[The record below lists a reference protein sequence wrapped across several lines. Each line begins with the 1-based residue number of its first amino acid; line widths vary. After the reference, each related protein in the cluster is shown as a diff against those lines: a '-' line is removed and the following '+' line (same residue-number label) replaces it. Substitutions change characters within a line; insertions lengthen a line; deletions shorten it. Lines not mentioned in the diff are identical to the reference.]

1 MSWPPFAGACTSTL
15 LLKRLSEGAGM
26 TLHVLEKLAATN
38 PDCEIWWDSSPLV
51 YDNWARGVLASAPD
65 GKKADWDAQLK
76 RLFDTATVA
85 RDGTMGFGGVT
96 TNPPL
101 SLQAIQNDPAFW
113 IGEIGRIAA
122 ENPGE
127 DVEGIYWKTYLEVV
141 RRSAEMILPVYDASN
156 GRHGHLSGQVDPRF
170 VTDYDRMLSQG
181 LQLATIGRNVMVKI
195 PGSAEGYRVIEELTA
210 RGISTNNTTSFT
222 VPQYIACMD
231 AVSRGLERA
240 RAAGI
245 DLSKWRSVITHMS
258 ARLGNTGDLKAQA
271 DLRGIKLSPEEI
283 LHGEMAV
290 MKRAYHHGKRTGH
303 PSKMLQC
310 SMRVTDEGEGG
321 AASSWHIE
329 KIAGGDFVYTCPP
342 GYIAQLMQAEDR
354 LPAFDPKAI
363 DEEPPAEVIEK
374 LRQLPYFRQAYD
386 FDGMKPDEFSQFGAF
401 AATANEFATAT
412 RKTVDFVARALESVR
427 PQAA

>member
-1 MSWPPFAGACTSTL
+1 
-15 LLKRLSEGAGM
+15 M

-51 YDNWARGVLASAPD
+51 YESWKKGVLASAPAA
-65 GKKADWDAQLK
+65 KKADWEAQLT
-76 RLFDTATVA
+76 RLFDPATIDA
-85 RDGTMGFGGVT
+85 EGRMGFGGVT

-101 SLQAIQNDPAFW
+101 SLQAIQNDPDFW
-113 IGEIGRIAA
+113 MQEIRRIAA
-122 ENPGE
+122 ENPQD

-141 RRSAEMILPVYDASN
+141 RQSALMILPVYDASN
-156 GRHGHLSGQVDPRF
+156 GRYGYLSGQVDPRF
-170 VTDYDRMLSQG
+170 VTDFDLMLAQG
-181 LQLATIGRNVMVKI
+181 LQLAALGRNVMVKI

-222 VPQYIACMD
+222 VPQYVECMN
-231 AVSRGLERA
+231 AVSRGLDRA
-240 RAAGI
+240 KAAGV
-245 DLSKWRSVITHMS
+245 DLSRWRSVITHMS
-258 ARLGNTGDLKAQA
+258 ARLGNVGDLKVQA
-271 DLRGIKLSPEEI
+271 DLRGISLTPEEI

-290 MKRAYHHGKRTGH
+290 LKRAYRHGKATGH

-321 AASSWHIE
+321 TASSWHIS

-354 LPAFDPKAI
+354 LPEFQASAI
-363 DEEPPAEVIEK
+363 DEDAPAEVIEK

-386 FDGMKPDEFSQFGAF
+386 FDGMLPAEFSRFAAF
-401 AATANEFATAT
+401 AATANEFAAAT
-412 RKTVDFVARALESVR
+412 RRTVDFVARALESAR
-427 PQAA
+427 SQAA

>member
-1 MSWPPFAGACTSTL
+1 
-15 LLKRLSEGAGM
+15 M

-51 YDNWARGVLASAPD
+51 YESWKKGVLASAPAA
-65 GKKADWDAQLK
+65 KKADWEAQLT
-76 RLFDTATVA
+76 RLFDPATIDA
-85 RDGTMGFGGVT
+85 EGRMGFGGVT

-101 SLQAIQNDPAFW
+101 SLQAIQNDPDFW
-113 IGEIGRIAA
+113 MQEIRRIAA
-122 ENPGE
+122 ENPQD

-141 RRSAEMILPVYDASN
+141 RQSALMILPVYDASN
-156 GRHGHLSGQVDPRF
+156 GRYGYLSGQVDPRF
-170 VTDYDRMLSQG
+170 VTDFDLMLAQG
-181 LQLATIGRNVMVKI
+181 LQLAALGRNVMVKI

-222 VPQYIACMD
+222 VPQYVECMN

-240 RAAGI
+240 RAAGV
-245 DLSKWRSVITHMS
+245 DLSRWRSVITHMS
-258 ARLGNTGDLKAQA
+258 ARLGNVGDLKVQA
-271 DLRGIKLSPEEI
+271 DLRGISLTPEEI

-290 MKRAYHHGKRTGH
+290 LKRAYWHGKATGH

-321 AASSWHIE
+321 NASSWHIS

-354 LPAFDPKAI
+354 LPEFEASAI
-363 DEEPPAEVIEK
+363 DEDAPAEVIEK

-386 FDGMKPDEFSQFGAF
+386 FDGMLPAEFSRFAAF
-401 AATANEFATAT
+401 AATANEFAAAT
-412 RKTVDFVARALESVR
+412 RRTVDFVARALESAR
-427 PQAA
+427 SQAA

>member
-1 MSWPPFAGACTSTL
+1 
-15 LLKRLSEGAGM
+15 M

-51 YDNWARGVLASAPD
+51 YESWKKGVLASAPAT
-65 GKKADWDAQLK
+65 KKAEWEAQLT
-76 RLFDTATVA
+76 RLFSPAA
-85 RDGTMGFGGVT
+85 IEAEGRMGFGGVT

-101 SLQAIQNDPAFW
+101 SLQAIQNDPDFW
-113 IGEIGRIAA
+113 MQEIRRIAA
-122 ENPGE
+122 ENPAD

-141 RRSAEMILPVYDASN
+141 RQSALMILPVYDASN
-156 GRHGHLSGQVDPRF
+156 GRYGYLSGQVDPRF
-170 VTDYDRMLSQG
+170 VSDYDLMLAQG
-181 LQLATIGRNVMVKI
+181 LQLATLGRNVMVKI

-210 RGISTNNTTSFT
+210 LGISTNNTTSFT
-222 VPQYIACMD
+222 VPQYVACMD

-240 RAAGI
+240 EAGGV
-245 DLSKWRSVITHMS
+245 DLSRWRSVITHMS
-258 ARLGNTGDLKAQA
+258 ARLGNVGDLKVQA
-271 DLRGIKLSPEEI
+271 ELRGIALTPEEI

-290 MKRAYHHGKRTGH
+290 LKRAYHHGKRIGH

-310 SMRVTDEGEGG
+310 SMRVSDEGEGG
-321 AASSWHIE
+321 KASSWHIS

-354 LPAFDPKAI
+354 LPAFEASAI

-386 FDGMKPDEFSQFGAF
+386 FDGMTPAEFSRFGAF
-401 AATANEFATAT
+401 ATTANEFAAAT
-412 RKTVDFVARALESVR
+412 RRTVDFVARALESAR
-427 PQAA
+427 SQAA

>member
-1 MSWPPFAGACTSTL
+1 
-15 LLKRLSEGAGM
+15 M

-51 YDNWARGVLASAPD
+51 YESWKKGVLASAPAA
-65 GKKADWDAQLK
+65 KKADWEAQLT
-76 RLFDTATVA
+76 RLFDPATIDA
-85 RDGTMGFGGVT
+85 EGRMGFGGVT

-101 SLQAIQNDPAFW
+101 SLQAIQNDPDFW
-113 IGEIGRIAA
+113 MQEIRRIAA
-122 ENPGE
+122 ENPQD

-141 RRSAEMILPVYDASN
+141 RQSALMILPVYDASN
-156 GRHGHLSGQVDPRF
+156 GRYGFLSGQVDPRF
-170 VTDYDRMLSQG
+170 VTDFDLMLAQG
-181 LQLATIGRNVMVKI
+181 LQLAALGRNVMVKI

-210 RGISTNNTTSFT
+210 RGIATNNTTSFT
-222 VPQYIACMD
+222 VPQYVECMN

-240 RAAGI
+240 KAAGV
-245 DLSKWRSVITHMS
+245 DLSRWRSVITHMS
-258 ARLGNTGDLKAQA
+258 ARLGNVGDLKVQA
-271 DLRGIKLSPEEI
+271 DLRGISLTPEEI

-290 MKRAYHHGKRTGH
+290 LKRAYRHGKATGH

-321 AASSWHIE
+321 TASSWHIS

-354 LPAFDPKAI
+354 LPEFEASAI
-363 DEEPPAEVIEK
+363 DEDAPAEVIEK

-386 FDGMKPDEFSQFGAF
+386 FDGMLPAEFSRFAAF
-401 AATANEFATAT
+401 AATANEFAAAT
-412 RKTVDFVARALESVR
+412 RRTVDFVARALESAR
-427 PQAA
+427 SQAA

>member
-1 MSWPPFAGACTSTL
+1 
-15 LLKRLSEGAGM
+15 M
-26 TLHVLEKLAATN
+26 TLNVLEKLAATN

-51 YDNWARGVLASAPD
+51 YESWKKGVLASAPAA
-65 GKKADWDAQLK
+65 KKAAWEAQLT
-76 RLFDTATVA
+76 RLFDPATIA
-85 RDGTMGFGGVT
+85 AEGAMGFGGVT

-101 SLQAIQNDPAFW
+101 SLQAIQNDPDFW
-113 IGEIGRIAA
+113 MQEIRRIAA
-122 ENPGE
+122 ENPAD

-156 GRHGHLSGQVDPRF
+156 GRYGYLSGQVDPRF
-170 VTDYDRMLSQG
+170 VTDYDLMLAQG
-181 LQLATIGRNVMVKI
+181 FELAALGRNVMVKI

-222 VPQYIACMD
+222 VPQYVECMD

-240 RAAGI
+240 KAAGV
-245 DLSKWRSVITHMS
+245 DLSRWRSVITHMS
-258 ARLGNTGDLKAQA
+258 ARLGNVGDLKMQA
-271 DLRGIKLSPEEI
+271 DLRGIALTPEEI

-290 MKRAYHHGKRTGH
+290 LKRAYHHGKRTGH

-321 AASSWHIE
+321 SASSWHIS
-329 KIAGGDFVYTCPP
+329 KIAGSDIVYTCPP

-354 LPAFDPKAI
+354 LPDFDAKSI
-363 DEEPPAEVIEK
+363 DEEPPVEVIEK

-386 FDGMKPDEFSQFGAF
+386 FDGMSPAEFSRFGAF
-401 AATANEFATAT
+401 AATANEFAAAT
-412 RKTVDFVARALESVR
+412 RRTVDFVARALESVR
-427 PQAA
+427 SQAA